1 MATVTL
7 SSNWDLRGFRT
18 GLTEMKSEATR
29 FRDSFKKGIE
39 DGGGFFGSLDKAF
52 GKLATGRLA
61 VPFAAV
67 GAALTVAKVATE
79 GMAKQWENMA
89 ASTERA
95 LQNIQAIESTRSA
108 VMDAARQGDS
118 LTAAQRIQQ
127 RGLDS
132 AARSAAT
139 EAGALGDPSTAA
151 GRRRMAEEL
160 SGGSTLLRLWHQ
172 GVLTAGAFTPVGSG
186 AYDAANE
193 LYNQRQQ
200 RAQETR
206 QEADRA
212 AQLRPFVEFQ
222 NRSTQRAGISS
233 VESAQERIAVAQ
245 GRFTGYE
252 AASRA
257 LLRANTELQD
267 ARRTFGENDPR
278 TQAAQAAALD
288 AFGAYDREL
297 TTSRRFRNDPTIA
310 ADSLARIG
318 GGGNVTVFG
327 NGRGELLYS
336 QDRLTKSIEALT
348 PVVRELGV
356 AFSRTSSAG
365 GTDIKR

>member
-18 GLTEMKSEATR
+18 GLSEMKSEATR

-39 DGGGFFGSLDKAF
+39 DGGGFFGSIDKAL
-52 GKLATGRLA
+52 GKLSTGRLA

-67 GAALTVAKVATE
+67 GAALTVAKVASE

-89 ASTERA
+89 AATERA

-108 VMDAARQGDS
+108 VTDARFQGDA
-118 LTAAQRIQQ
+118 LTRAQGLEQ
-127 RGLDS
+127 RGRENAAS
-132 AARSAAT
+132 AAAT
-139 EAGALGDPSTAA
+139 EAAALGDPSTAE
-151 GRRRMAEEL
+151 GRKRFAKEL
-160 SGGSTLLRLWHQ
+160 GGNGLMGLYHYLT
-172 GVLTAGAFTPVGSG
+172 LTAGAYSPIGSG

-206 QEADRA
+206 QSADRA
-212 AQLRPFVEFQ
+212 AQLQPFVEFQ
-222 NRSTQRAGISS
+222 NRSAQNAAN
-233 VESAQERIAVAQ
+233 SAYWSARERIDVAQ
-245 GRFTGYE
+245 GRTTGYE
-252 AASRA
+252 AASYALFRA
-257 LLRANTELQD
+257 HDQYQNTLRM
-267 ARRTFGENDPR
+267 FGERDPR
-278 TQAAQAAALD
+278 TVQAQASALD
-288 AFGAYDREL
+288 AFAAYDREF
-297 TTSRRFRNDPTIA
+297 TQTRRFRNDPTIS

-356 AFSRTSSAG
+356 VFSRTSSAG